1 MMPTCNYIQLASEIK
16 LGVTKAQTA
25 EIYSHSIHCL
35 FPKLPGKAPEALSHD
50 TNSPSSWHIGYN
62 STILELY
69 YNKSCIWLFYTT
81 TNNQIW

>member
-25 EIYSHSIHCL
+25 ELYSHSIHCL
-35 FPKLPGKAPEALSHD
+35 FPKLSGKAPKALSRD
-50 TNSPSSWHIGYN
+50 TNSPSLSYN

-69 YNKSCIWLFYTT
+69 YNKSCIWPFYTT